1 MRARGRI
8 AAGVR
13 QPRDQGGPL
22 DPFGVEPPG
31 SRVVADEFGVGLEMG
46 QRLDLGALAADG
58 RSGAADGQDDDEAKD
73 DYRQAGYRYG

>member
-1 MRARGRI
+1 MSASPVIRAGLSIRL
-8 AAGVR
+8 A
-13 QPRDQGGPL
+13 
-22 DPFGVEPPG
+22 